1 MGNDREKLAKEI
13 DKKPPN
19 PNERQGKKTKRLFN

>member
-1 MGNDREKLAKEI
+1 MF

-19 PNERQGKKTKRLFN
+19 LNERQGKKTGKDQAGERSKTFLLA